1 MFYYTNY
8 YFNNIQPKESQCLE
22 SGLVGIE
29 LFKAI
34 VKGTQRKNEV
44 LERKTMFKTKIVK
57 IYLHCITI

>member
-1 MFYYTNY
+1 MFYYTSY
-8 YFNNIQPKESQCLE
+8 YFNNIQPKESLG

-34 VKGTQRKNEV
+34 VKGTWRKHEV
-44 LERKTMFKTKIVK
+44 VECKTMLKTKMVK